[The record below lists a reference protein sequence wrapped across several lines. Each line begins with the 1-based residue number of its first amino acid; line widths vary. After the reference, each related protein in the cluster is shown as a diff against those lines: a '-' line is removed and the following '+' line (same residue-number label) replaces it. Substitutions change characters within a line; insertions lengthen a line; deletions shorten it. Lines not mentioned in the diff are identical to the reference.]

1 MIRHPRNVA
10 CVEASV
16 DSVRGG
22 AALERRARLF
32 RVNSAA
38 QESLTGSSVSE
49 TSGRVPVGRH
59 REEDSAL
66 RVTERPA
73 STCRA
78 PTLGRDVTSVR
89 RLQLKTRVVGGGQ
102 RQTCGSGYG
111 CGNVHGHTLFC
122 REQNARQIGSCM
134 EHRSLGRESATSG
147 YSIVLSSVAVS
158 DENARSVQF
167 HE

>member
-66 RVTERPA
+66 SELRRDRRV
-73 STCRA
+73 RA
-78 PTLGRDVTSVR
+78 VRQLWVVTSR
-89 RLQLKTRVVGGGQ
+89 R
-102 RQTCGSGYG
+102 CGDF
-111 CGNVHGHTLFC
+111 N
-122 REQNARQIGSCM
+122 
-134 EHRSLGRESATSG
+134 
-147 YSIVLSSVAVS
+147 
-158 DENARSVQF
+158 
-167 HE
+167 